1 MGSDPQGLG
10 PRAHKGNGMRPL
22 EGLRVVDLTRVLS
35 GPYCTMQLGDMGAEV
50 IKIEQP
56 GKGDDTRAFA
66 PPYQGDQAAYF
77 LSINRNKKS
86 VTLDMKTAAGK
97 EVLWRLIDK
106 SDILVENFRPG
117 AMDRLGFGYA
127 AVRKRRP
134 AMVYASISGFGAS
147 GPQKD
152 RPGYDVIVQGEAG
165 IMDITGPADGAPYKV
180 GAAIGDLVSGLYAV
194 QGILA
199 ALYAAK
205 ATGVG
210 QHVDVSMYEAVA
222 SLLTFNAGIYF
233 ATGEPPRRRGNA
245 HPTIVPYETFE
256 AADGWINLG
265 VANDDLWQ
273 RFCKAAERPDLA
285 TDPRYLEAA
294 DRVRNRDELVPL
306 VRSLIRE
313 RTRDEWMARLDKAGV
328 PAGAIR
334 TVGEVCE
341 SDLLKARDMIAE
353 MKHASAGAVK
363 AVKNAVH
370 LSGTPLD
377 SYTAPPQLGQH
388 TRVVLTGLLGYS
400 AAEVEKLT
408 QDGVI

>member
-1 MGSDPQGLG
+1 
-10 PRAHKGNGMRPL
+10 MRPL

-50 IKIEQP
+50 IKVEQP

-86 VTLDMKTAAGK
+86 ITLDMKSEAGK
-97 EVLWRLIDK
+97 AVLWRLIDK

-117 AMDRLGFGYA
+117 AMERLGFGYE

-134 AMVYASISGFGAS
+134 AMVYASISGFGPA

-165 IMDITGPADGAPYKV
+165 IMDITGPRDGAPYKV
-180 GAAIGDLVSGLYAV
+180 GTADRRPGLRPLCRAGHPGGALRGQVHRPGPARRHLHVRGDGVAAHLQRRHL
-194 QGILA
+194 LRHRRA
-199 ALYAAK
+199 A
-205 ATGVG
+205 
-210 QHVDVSMYEAVA
+210 
-222 SLLTFNAGIYF
+222 
-233 ATGEPPRRRGNA
+233 RRRGND

-273 RFCKAAERPDLA
+273 PLLQGRRDARPGGRPALRQGRRPRAQPRGAGARRPRPRQAAH
-285 TDPRYLEAA
+285 PR
-294 DRVRNRDELVPL
+294 
-306 VRSLIRE
+306 
-313 RTRDEWMARLDKAGV
+313 RLDGPPREAGGV

-334 TVGEVCE
+334 TVGEVCD
-341 SDLLKARDMIAE
+341 SDLLQARGMIAE
-353 MKHASAGAVK
+353 MEHASAGVVK

-377 SYTAPPQLGQH
+377 AYVAPPQLGEH
-388 TRVVLTGLLGYS
+388 TREVLTGLLGYS
-400 AAEVEKLT
+400 AAEVERLAR
-408 QDGVI
+408 DGVI

>member
-1 MGSDPQGLG
+1 
-10 PRAHKGNGMRPL
+10 MRPL

-50 IKIEQP
+50 IKVEQP

-86 VTLDMKTAAGK
+86 VTLDMKSAAGK
-97 EVLWRLIDK
+97 KVLWRLVDK

-117 AMDRLGFGYA
+117 AMDRLGFGYE
-127 AVRKRRP
+127 AVKARRP
-134 AMVYASISGFGAS
+134 AMVYASISGFGQT

-165 IMDITGPADGAPYKV
+165 IMDITGPQDGPPYKV
-180 GAAIGDLVSGLYAV
+180 GAAIADLVSGLYAT

-205 ATGVG
+205 ATGQG
-210 QHVDVSMYEAVA
+210 QHVDISMYEAVA

-285 TDPRYLEAA
+285 EDPRYLKAA
-294 DRVRNRDELVPL
+294 DRVRSRDELVPL
-306 VRSLIRE
+306 VRALVKA
-313 RTRDEWMARLDKAGV
+313 RTRDDWMARLDKAGV

-334 TVGEVCE
+334 TVGEVCD
-341 SDLLKARDMIAE
+341 SDLLKARGMIAA
-353 MKHASAGAVK
+353 MPHPSAGTVM

-370 LSGTPLD
+370 LSATPLD
-377 SYTAPPQLGQH
+377 SYAAPPQLGAH
-388 TRVVLTGLLGYS
+388 TREVLTGLLGYS
-400 AAEVEKLT
+400 KAEVEALVR
-408 QDGVI
+408 DNVV

>member
-1 MGSDPQGLG
+1 
-10 PRAHKGNGMRPL
+10 MRPL

-35 GPYCTMQLGDMGAEV
+35 GPYCTMHLGDMGAEV
-50 IKIEQP
+50 IKVEQP

-77 LSINRNKKS
+77 LSVNRNKKS
-86 VTLDMKTAAGK
+86 ITLDMKSAAGK
-97 EVLWRLIDK
+97 QVLWRLIDR

-117 AMDRLGFGYA
+117 AMDRLGFGYE

-165 IMDITGPADGAPYKV
+165 IMDITGPQDGAPYKV

-199 ALYAAK
+199 ALFAAK

-210 QHVDVSMYEAVA
+210 QHVDISMYEAVA

-256 AADGWINLG
+256 ATDGWINLG
-265 VANDDLWQ
+265 VANDDLWR
-273 RFCKAAERPDLA
+273 RFCKAAETPDLVD
-285 TDPRYLEAA
+285 DPRFAKAA
-294 DRVRNRDELVPL
+294 DRVRNREELVPL
-306 VRSLIRE
+306 VRALIKQ
-313 RTRDEWMARLDKAGV
+313 RTRDDWMDRLDKAGV

-334 TVGEVCE
+334 TVGEVCD
-341 SDLLKARDMIAE
+341 SDLLKARGMIAE
-353 MKHASAGAVK
+353 MEHASAGVVK
-363 AVKNAVH
+363 AMKNAMR

-377 SYTAPPQLGQH
+377 AYAAPPQLGQH
-388 TRVVLTGLLGYS
+388 TREVLTGLLGYS
-400 AAEVEKLT
+400 ADEVEALARG
-408 QDGVI
+408 GVV

>member
-1 MGSDPQGLG
+1 
-10 PRAHKGNGMRPL
+10 MRPL

-35 GPYCTMQLGDMGAEV
+35 GPYCTMQLGDMGAEI
-50 IKIEQP
+50 IKVEQP

-77 LSINRNKKS
+77 LSINRNKRS
-86 VTLDMKTAAGK
+86 ITLDMKSEAGK
-97 EVLWRLIDK
+97 AVLWRLIDK
-106 SDILVENFRPG
+106 ADILVENFRPG
-117 AMDRLGFGYA
+117 AMARLGFGYE

-134 AMVYASISGFGAS
+134 GLVYASISGFGQT

-165 IMDITGPADGAPYKV
+165 VMDITGPQDGAPYKV
-180 GAAIGDLVSGLYAV
+180 GAAIGDLVSGLYAA

-205 ATGVG
+205 ATGQG
-210 QHVDVSMYEAVA
+210 QHVDISMYEAVA

-285 TDPRYLEAA
+285 ADPRYLKAA
-294 DRVRNRDELVPL
+294 DRVRNRDELVP
-306 VRSLIRE
+306 VVHALIKA
-313 RTRDEWMARLDKAGV
+313 RTRDDWMARLDKAGV

-334 TVGEVCE
+334 TVGEVCD
-341 SDLLKARDMIAE
+341 SPLLAARGMIAE
-353 MKHASAGAVK
+353 MEHASAGTVK

-377 SYTAPPQLGQH
+377 AYVAPPQLGAH
-388 TRVVLTGLLGYS
+388 TREVLTELLGYS
-400 AAEVEKLT
+400 AAEVEKLAG
-408 QDGVI
+408 DGVI

>member
-1 MGSDPQGLG
+1 
-10 PRAHKGNGMRPL
+10 MRPL

-50 IKIEQP
+50 IKVEAP
-56 GKGDDTRAFA
+56 AKGDDTRAFA

-86 VTLDMKTAAGK
+86 ITLDMKSAAGK

-117 AMDRLGFGYA
+117 AMQRLGFGYE

-134 AMVYASISGFGAS
+134 AMIYASVSGFGQT

-152 RPGYDVIVQGEAG
+152 RPGYDVIIQGEAG
-165 IMDITGPADGAPYKV
+165 VMDITGPQDGAPYKV
-180 GAAIGDLVSGLYAV
+180 GAAIGDLVSGLYAT

-205 ATGVG
+205 ATGKG
-210 QHVDVSMYEAVA
+210 QHVDISMYEAVA

-273 RFCKAAERPDLA
+273 RFCKAAEQPDLA
-285 TDPRYLEAA
+285 ADTRYTKAA
-294 DRVRNRDELVPL
+294 DRVRNREALVPL
-306 VRSLIRE
+306 VRSIVKE
-313 RTRDEWMARLDKAGV
+313 RTRDDWMARLDKAGV

-334 TVGEVCE
+334 TVGEVCD
-341 SDLLKARDMIAE
+341 SDLLKARAMIAE
-353 MKHASAGAVK
+353 MEHASAGLVK

-377 SYTAPPQLGQH
+377 AYAAPPQLGADTH
-388 TRVVLTGLLGYS
+388 EVLTGLLGYS
-400 AAEVEKLT
+400 AAEAEKLAG
-408 QDGVI
+408 DGIV

>member
-1 MGSDPQGLG
+1 
-10 PRAHKGNGMRPL
+10 MRPL

-50 IKIEQP
+50 IKVEQP

-86 VTLDMKTAAGK
+86 ITLDMKSEAGK
-97 EVLWRLIDK
+97 AVLWRLIET

-117 AMDRLGFGYA
+117 AMERLGFGYA
-127 AVRKRRP
+127 AVKKRRP
-134 AMVYASISGFGAS
+134 AMVYASISGFGQT

-165 IMDITGPADGAPYKV
+165 IMDITGPQDGAPYKV

-199 ALYAAK
+199 ALYAAR
-205 ATGVG
+205 ATGQG

-285 TDPRYLEAA
+285 ADARYLKAA
-294 DRVRNRDELVPL
+294 DRVRNREELVPIVRTL
-306 VRSLIRE
+306 VRT
-313 RTRDEWMARLDKAGV
+313 RTRDDWMARLEKAGGV

-341 SDLLKARDMIAE
+341 SDLLKARGMIAE
-353 MKHASAGAVK
+353 MPHAGVGVVK

-377 SYTAPPQLGQH
+377 AYAAPPQLGEH
-388 TRVVLTGLLGYS
+388 THEVLTRLLGYS
-400 AAEVEKLT
+400 DAEVEKLARE
-408 QDGVI
+408 GVV

>member
-1 MGSDPQGLG
+1 
-10 PRAHKGNGMRPL
+10 MRPL

-50 IKIEQP
+50 VKVEQP
-56 GKGDDTRAFA
+56 GRGDDTRAFA

-77 LSINRNKKS
+77 LSINRNKRS
-86 VTLDMKTAAGK
+86 ITLDMKSAAGK
-97 EVLWRLIDK
+97 AVLWRLIDK
-106 SDILVENFRPG
+106 SDVLVENFRPG

-127 AVRKRRP
+127 AVQARRP
-134 AMVYASISGFGAS
+134 AMVYASISGFGQT

-165 IMDITGPADGAPYKV
+165 IMDITGPEDGAPYKV

-205 ATGVG
+205 ATGKG
-210 QHVDVSMYEAVA
+210 QHVDISMYEAVA

-273 RFCKAAERPDLA
+273 RFCKAAERPDLGA
-285 TDPRYLEAA
+285 DARYLKAA
-294 DRVRNRDELVPL
+294 DRVRNREELVPL
-306 VRSLIRE
+306 VRSLIKA
-313 RTRDEWMARLDKAGV
+313 RTRDDWMARLDKAGV

-341 SDLLKARDMIAE
+341 SDLLKARGMIAAME
-353 MKHASAGAVK
+353 HSSAGVVK

-377 SYTAPPQLGQH
+377 AYEAPPQLGQH
-388 TRVVLTGLLGYS
+388 TREVLTGLLGYS
-400 AAEVEKLT
+400 AAEVEAMA
-408 QDGVI
+408 QEGVV

>member
-1 MGSDPQGLG
+1 
-10 PRAHKGNGMRPL
+10 MRPL

-50 IKIEQP
+50 IKVEQP
-56 GKGDDTRAFA
+56 AKGDDTRAFA

-86 VTLDMKTAAGK
+86 ITLDMKSEAGK
-97 EVLWRLIDK
+97 AVLWRLIK
-106 SDILVENFRPG
+106 TSDILVENFRPG
-117 AMDRLGFGYA
+117 AMERLGFGYE
-127 AVRKRRP
+127 AVKKRRP
-134 AMVYASISGFGAS
+134 AMVYASISGFGQT

-165 IMDITGPADGAPYKV
+165 IMDITGPQDGAPHKV

-205 ATGVG
+205 TTGRG
-210 QHVDVSMYEAVA
+210 QHVDISMYEAVA

-233 ATGEPPRRRGNA
+233 ATGEAPRRRGNA

-265 VANDDLWQ
+265 VANDELWQ
-273 RFCKAAERPDLA
+273 RFCKAAERPDLGA
-285 TDPRYLEAA
+285 DPRYRKAS
-294 DRVRNRDELVPL
+294 DRVRNREELVPL
-306 VRSLIRE
+306 VRALVKT
-313 RTRDEWMARLDKAGV
+313 RTRDDWMARLDKAAV

-334 TVGEVCE
+334 TVGETCE
-341 SDLLKARDMIAE
+341 SNLLAARGMIAA
-353 MKHASAGAVK
+353 MPHPTAGVVK

-377 SYTAPPQLGQH
+377 EYAAPPQLGEH
-388 TRVVLTGLLGYS
+388 THEVLTSLLGYS
-400 AAEVEKLT
+400 ESEVGKLAR
-408 QDGVI
+408 DKAI

>member
-1 MGSDPQGLG
+1 
-10 PRAHKGNGMRPL
+10 MRPL

-35 GPYCTMQLGDMGAEV
+35 GPYCTMQLGDLGAEV
-50 IKIEQP
+50 IKVEQP

-77 LSINRNKKS
+77 LSVNRNKKS
-86 VTLDMKTAAGK
+86 IALDMKSEAGK

-127 AVRKRRP
+127 AVKRRRP
-134 AMVYASISGFGAS
+134 AMVYASISGFGNS

-165 IMDITGPADGAPYKV
+165 IMDITGPRDGAPYKV
-180 GAAIGDLVSGLYAV
+180 GAAIGDLVSGLYAA

-199 ALYAAK
+199 ALLTAK
-205 ATGVG
+205 ATGQG
-210 QHVDVSMYEAVA
+210 QHVSISMYEAVA
-222 SLLTFNAGIYF
+222 SLLTFNASIYF
-233 ATGEPPRRRGNA
+233 ATGESPRRRGNE

-273 RFCKAAERPDLA
+273 RFCKAAEAPDLA
-285 TDPRYLEAA
+285 ADPRYAKAA
-294 DRVRNRDELVPL
+294 DRVRNREELVPL
-306 VRSLIRE
+306 VRGLIKR
-313 RTRDEWMARLDKAGV
+313 RTRDEWLARLDKAGV
-328 PAGAIR
+328 PSGAIR
-334 TVGEVCE
+334 TVGEACDG
-341 SDLLKARDMIAE
+341 DLLKARGMIAE
-353 MKHASAGAVK
+353 MEHTSAGLVR

-377 SYTAPPQLGQH
+377 AYQAPPQLGEH
-388 TRVVLTGLLGYS
+388 TRAVLTGLLGYS
-400 AAEVEKLT
+400 AAEFDALARE
-408 QDGVI
+408 GVV